1 MMKANIEGLEI
12 AYKTVLDLNEKVRE
26 LLIKIKKEREEC
38 EAKFRSLRKREKS
51 LEKFLGIYKEQGMNP
66 PSDQARILRS

>member
-26 LLIKIKKEREEC
+26 LLIKTRKGREEC
-38 EAKFRSLRKREKS
+38 EIRFRTLRKREKS
-51 LEKFLGIYKEQGMNP
+51 LEKFLGVNKEEKAGSLLQKV
-66 PSDQARILRS
+66 Q